1 MATNEQA
8 LDQVPS
14 LEMELDET
22 SIMSS
27 LTRLQELHIS
37 VWHYL
42 PLRIKLRTHC

>member
-8 LDQVPS
+8 LDQVPP
-14 LEMELDET
+14 LEMELDEA

-27 LTRLQELHIS
+27 LTRLQELHVS

-42 PLRIKLRTHC
+42 PLKTKLSTHC